1 MTAVME
7 GIPKSE
13 RARKRLLQRLIEE
26 QQAELEAENLR
37 WESRYDHLDD
47 HEKEIRL
54 RADYLREQREAAR
67 VAKADRNRK
76 F

>member
-1 MTAVME
+1 VTAVAD

-13 RARKRLLQRLIEE
+13 RARKQLLRRLIEE
-26 QQAELEAENLR
+26 QQAELEAENRR

-54 RADYLREQREAAR
+54 HQDYMREKKVEAR
-67 VAKADRNRK
+67 QAKEDRNRK

>member
-1 MTAVME
+1 MD

-13 RARKRLLQRLIEE
+13 RARKQLLRRLIEE
-26 QQAELEAENLR
+26 QQAELEAENRR

-54 RADYLREQREAAR
+54 HQDYMREKKAEARQQR
-67 VAKADRNRK
+67 ADRNRR